1 MQINIRKGVEK
12 DFPELLGLIKELAEF
27 EKAPQAV
34 TNSLDRMKEEQNLFG
49 FFVAINDEK
58 IVGAALYFF
67 AYYTWVGKSLYL
79 DDIYVKPEYRGQQI
93 GSKLMRKIFELAK
106 EENCQRLRWQVLDW
120 NTPAVEMYRKMGAQ
134 MSNEWINC
142 DFLSADIENYLQKT
156 KQFEN
161 L

>member
-49 FFVAINDEK
+49 FFVAINDEI